1 MKYLSVLLLIIQLS
15 VIQTTAQ
22 VTSNLEPID
31 IFDMEYVSDPQI
43 SPDGSKVIYVRNFKD
58 IMTDRNLS
66 NLWIVNFDGT
76 NNRPLTTGN
85 QNDMAPRWSHDG
97 SMIVFRSNR
106 QDDKMKLFLMWMD
119 TRETVALTNT
129 PVSPGSVSW
138 SRDDRTLAFTM
149 FVPKPSN
156 SLIKMPGKPEGAKWN
171 EPPIYI
177 DDMTYRADGQG
188 YIRSGNSQIFT
199 LPIGGGTPRQ
209 LTFDDFNHGTPVW
222 SADNTSL
229 YFSANLHPEV
239 DQEPR
244 DSEIYRINIATGQT
258 DQLTDR
264 YGPDSNPVLSEDGR
278 RIAYVGFDDELLG
291 YQQAKLYVMDADG
304 SNKQEVET
312 GLDRSIEDFAW
323 NGNDG
328 LYIQYTDKGETKLA
342 SVSLNGKVTVVAGHL
357 GGLSLGRPYNAA
369 SFSAS
374 DNGRFAYTYGTPESP
389 ADLAVGDN
397 KDQNVLTHLN
407 EDLFAFKKRGKVEE
421 IWWKSSHDQI
431 DIQGWV
437 VTPPDFDPAKK
448 YPLILEIHGGPF
460 TSYGSVFSSEIQA
473 YAAAGYVVLYSNPR
487 GSTSYGKEFG
497 NLIHHN
503 YPSNDYDDLMS
514 GVDAVIAKGYIDED
528 NLFVTGGSGGGVL
541 TAWIVGKTDRFK
553 AAVVAKP
560 VINWISFVLH
570 ADNPM
575 FFHKYWFANKPWED
589 PESYLKRSPLSYV
602 GNITTPTMLLGG
614 EEDFRTPISESEQ
627 FYAALK
633 IEGVET
639 AMVRIP
645 NASHGI
651 ANRPSNLVAKITA
664 VLAWFEKYRNAD
676 MPAANS
682 AETINN
688 R

>member
-15 VIQTTAQ
+15 VIQTNAQ

-43 SPDGSKVIYVRNFKD
+43 SPDGSKIIYVRNFKD

-85 QNDMAPRWSHDG
+85 QNDVAPRWSHDG
-97 SMIVFRSNR
+97 TMIVFRSNK
-106 QDDKMKLFLMWMD
+106 QDDKMKLYLMWMD
-119 TRETVALTNT
+119 SRETVALTNT
-129 PVSPGSVSW
+129 PVSPGQVSW
-138 SRDDRTLAFTM
+138 SHDDQMLAFTM
-149 FVPKPSN
+149 FVPGQSN
-156 SLIKMPGKPEGAKWN
+156 SIIKMPSPPAGAKWN
-171 EPPIYI
+171 DPPIYI
-177 DDMTYRADGQG
+177 DDMRYRFDGQG
-188 YIRSGNSQIFT
+188 YLKAGNTQIFT
-199 LPIGGGTPRQ
+199 LPIDGGTPRQ
-209 LTFDDFNHGTPVW
+209 LTFSEFNHSSPVW
-222 SADNTSL
+222 SADNSAL
-229 YFSANLHPEV
+229 FFSANLHEEEEL
-239 DQEPR
+239 EPM
-244 DSEIYRINIATGQT
+244 DSEVYRITIASGKVE
-258 DQLTDR
+258 QLTDR
-264 YGPDSNPVLSEDGR
+264 YGPDSNPVPSPDGKK
-278 RIAYVGFDDELLG
+278 IAYLGFDDRLLG
-291 YQQAKLYVMDADG
+291 YQQEKLYIMDADG
-304 SNKQEVET
+304 SNSREIET
-312 GLDRSIEDFAW
+312 GLDRSIEDIAW
-323 NGNDG
+323 NGNEG
-328 LYIQYTDKGETKLA
+328 LYIQYTDQGKTKLA
-342 SVSLNGKVTVVAGHL
+342 TVSLNGKVTLVAENL

-369 SFSAS
+369 SFSAAE
-374 DNGRFAYTYGTPESP
+374 NGRFAFTYGTPENP
-389 ADLAVGDN
+389 ADLVAGD
-397 KDQNVLTHLN
+397 KKEQKRLTHVN
-407 EDLFAFKKRGKVEE
+407 DDLFSFKKRGNVEE
-421 IWWKSSHDQI
+421 IWWKSGHDQR

-437 VTPPDFDPAKK
+437 VTPPDFDPDRK
-448 YPLILEIHGGPF
+448 YPMILEIHGGPF
-460 TSYGSVFSSEIQA
+460 ASYGSVFSAEIQA

-487 GSTSYGKEFG
+487 GSTGYGEEFG

-514 GVDAVIAKGYIDED
+514 GVDAVIEKGYIDEN

-541 TAWIVGKTDRFK
+541 SAWIVGKTDRFK

-570 ADNPM
+570 ADNPQ
-575 FFHKYWFANKPWED
+575 FFYKYWFANKPWED
-589 PESYLKRSPLSYV
+589 PENYLERSPLSYV
-602 GNITTPTMLLGG
+602 KNVKTPTMLLTG